1 MMLDETKKK
10 FRAVMSALKGEES
23 DLKSKLESAL
33 QRREKLE
40 ILPLPLE
47 DQIDQVMLMFED
59 TANRYPQRLRL
70 RLDYL
75 ESNPMKTFS
84 THKFNPLTLFDA
96 KVAPEAVLWCFKD
109 QIKKG
114 VASAMRTWEWPKEV
128 GPTKKERLLEL
139 EELDKSIA
147 KLQKT
152 LDDIRGLASGEGVNL
167 LGISKGVKGDEHTTK
182 KARKIAKKVSR

>member
-1 MMLDETKKK
+1 M
-10 FRAVMSALKGEES
+10 
-23 DLKSKLESAL
+23 
-33 QRREKLE
+33 
-40 ILPLPLE
+40 
-47 DQIDQVMLMFED
+47 
-59 TANRYPQRLRL
+59 
-70 RLDYL
+70 
-75 ESNPMKTFS
+75 
-84 THKFNPLTLFDA
+84 TLFDA

-147 KLQKT
+147 KLQQT

-167 LGISKGVKGDEHTTK
+167 LGISKGAKGDEHTTK
-182 KARKIAKKVSR
+182 KARQIAKKRSVDETTGTANDQTRHIYPTKSHRGSTLRGRGLF